1 MIPVGRAL
9 RCLSVLGLVGLLLA
23 SPSAATGP
31 VPLDRPTPVRRV
43 VVVAVP
49 SLGFD
54 DVTPSAMPTL
64 TRLAERGATAALS
77 VKTIGRRTVRAG
89 AYATIGAGARAVA
102 PNTGATSGLSAD
114 ERPPSG
120 QALDDSTI
128 VVPDLAAVVDANDT
142 KHEGAV
148 IGALGRALRTYGW
161 TTAVVANHD
170 GPTEL
175 DRVAALA
182 LARPR
187 GRTAEGI
194 VDSGSVDPALTTVG
208 PRARRRTD
216 GDTTA
221 QAVRRALSIR
231 ASLMIEIGDVAWAE
245 QGSANPAERTAAVTS
260 TDRTLGQI
268 DALLGPNDLLMV
280 LAPTSP
286 AHQEQPTP
294 FFFMGPGVAP
304 GTATSA
310 TTRRPG
316 NVTLPDVSATILSRI
331 GAPIPASMSG
341 TPITVDASG
350 TSGVQRLAALRAEI
364 RETRFVDRSAGIFL
378 VTLPIVFACWA
389 LLTLLAVVLPLG
401 GARQQAR
408 GVVRWFGLVI
418 AIVPLVTYLV
428 GGFTVDSWGQPLW
441 SAVVWGI
448 AMAAAAGAWIVRPA
462 ARGVVV
468 ISAAIWGVLV
478 IDVAFGGA
486 LQFATP
492 LGNSPT
498 VAGRFSGL
506 GNNAFGLLAATTL
519 VLAVAA
525 WQRVT
530 SRWPGPRALGAAGVV
545 FAIALLVDGLPALG
559 SDVGGVL
566 ALGPVAGLTLWSLSG
581 RALSWRRLIAAGV
594 GTLMVLGIFT
604 LLDLSRAEASQTHLG
619 RLARGV
625 GRGEGSGE
633 VFQRK
638 LAASLDS
645 FVDSSLVWIVICTL
659 LLVGFLWVFDRE
671 LLTTA
676 MKKPHAQTLVAGAV
690 ALSVLGT
697 FLNDSGVMVAAMM
710 FTVFVPGA
718 AHVLLGSPKEN
729 L

>member
-1 MIPVGRAL
+1 MIPVARPL
-9 RCLSVLGLVGLLLA
+9 RWFFVFGLGALLLA
-23 SPSAATGP
+23 GPSPAASAHPLHRATR
-31 VPLDRPTPVRRV
+31 VSRV
-43 VVVAVP
+43 VVVAIP
-49 SLGFD
+49 SLGFED
-54 DVTPSAMPTL
+54 LTPAAMPTM
-64 TRLAERGATAALS
+64 TRLAGRGATAALS
-77 VKTIGRRTVRAG
+77 VKTIGRRTDRAG

-102 PNTGATSGLSAD
+102 PNTAATSGQSAD
-114 ERPPSG
+114 ES
-120 QALDDSTI
+120 AI
-128 VVPDLAAVVDANDT
+128 VVPDLAAVTDANET

-148 IGALGRALRTYGW
+148 IGALGSALRGHGW

-170 GPTEL
+170 GSIVV

-187 GRTAEGI
+187 GPAGLGV
-194 VDSGSVDPALTTVG
+194 VDSGSVDPSLTAVA
-208 PRARRRTD
+208 PHNQRRTD
-216 GDTTA
+216 GDA
-221 QAVRRALSIR
+221 AAEAVQRALSNHV
-231 ASLMIEIGDVAWAE
+231 ALMVEIGDVAWAE
-245 QGSANPAERTAAVTS
+245 QEGASAADRTMAVT
-260 TDRTLGQI
+260 TADRALGQI
-268 DALLGPNDLLMV
+268 AAILGPADVLMV

-286 AHQEQPTP
+286 TRQEQPTP
-294 FFFMGPGVAP
+294 FVLTGAGVSP

-316 NVTLPDVSATILSRI
+316 NVTLPDISATILSRI
-331 GAPIPASMSG
+331 GASLPASMSG
-341 TPITVDASG
+341 TPITVEASG
-350 TSGVQRLAALRAEI
+350 TSGDQRLAVLRAEI

-408 GVVRWFGLVI
+408 DVVRGFGLAI
-418 AIVPLVTYLV
+418 TIVPIVTYLV
-428 GGFTVDSWGQPLW
+428 GGFTVGSWGQPLW
-441 SAVVWGI
+441 SAVVWTI
-448 AMAAAAGAWIVRPA
+448 AVVGAAGAWMIRPS

-468 ISAAIWGVLV
+468 ISAAIWGVLIV
-478 IDVAFGGA
+478 DVAFGGT

-498 VAGRFSGL
+498 VAGRFAGM

-530 SRWPGPRALGAAGVV
+530 SRWPGRRALGAAGVV
-545 FAIALLVDGLPALG
+545 FLIALVVDGLPALG

-566 ALGPVAGLTLWSLSG
+566 ALGPVAAFTLWSLSG

-594 GTLMVLGIFT
+594 ATLMVLGIFT
-604 LLDLSRAEASQTHLG
+604 LLDLSRAETSQTHLG

-625 GRGEGSGE
+625 VGGEGSGE

-638 LAASLDS
+638 FAAALDS

-659 LLVGFLWVFDRE
+659 LLAGFLWVLDRE

-676 MKKPHAQTLVAGAV
+676 MKRPHAQTLVTGAV

-718 AHVLLGSPKEN
+718 VHLLLGSPKEG